1 MVNYQEKYLKYK
13 NKYENLKNSLNQNGG
28 NYIPAP
34 PTPAPTMLSCNP
46 SSGTCY
52 NDSNG
57 KFYPSVQSCNSL
69 CAQEKTQ
76 NRLSNRMI
84 SPVYNPVY
92 STTYSPITPVYFDDS
107 YRPIKKVVY
116 YDEDESEY
124 STDSEYDY
132 VVSKRRKSSRR
143 KSSRRK
149 SSRRKSSRRKS
160 SRRKSSKIKSSRRKS
175 SRRKSSRRKS
185 TRKKSYRGLDT
196 ESVNIDDLIH

>member
-13 NKYENLKNSLNQNGG
+13 KKYENLKNSLNQNGG

-46 SSGTCY
+46 SSGLCY

-76 NRLSNRMI
+76 NRLANRVS

-116 YDEDESEY
+116 YDENESEY
-124 STDSEYDY
+124 SSDSEYDY
-132 VVSKRRKSSRR
+132 VITKRRKSTKRKLTRR
-143 KSSRRK
+143 KSTRKKSTKRK
-149 SSRRKSSRRKS
+149 STKRKSR
-160 SRRKSSKIKSSRRKS
+160 
-175 SRRKSSRRKS
+175 RRKS

-196 ESVNIDDLIH
+196 ESVNINDLIH